1 MLLPA
6 RHIGVMGC
14 PGCIPERAQA
24 PGQSGG
30 TGGTWALSCFPGQ
43 TPFLLIFG
51 QADRVSQP
59 THPPDILL
67 PRLHQRPDLVPR
79 VPWHTHSHEHPD
91 PALEWNLR
99 TSSSCL
105 ASAEIPPHWQIIK
118 PRQTLSC
125 MLVVLSFTLFIWNCM
140 GRLAIRIASGSSH
153 SKPRGDFAHNKTLYQ
168 NQFSLILIFFPYLG
182 RKTQLSSPQ
191 NYPAAMRLA
200 ANLSRTG
207 LPPTAIAVSPCVGS
221 GCAAWLCSA
230 QPLSEPTAS
239 QRCHA
244 GSSILGDTAA
254 SSE

>member
-6 RHIGVMGC
+6 RHIRAMGC

-51 QADRVSQP
+51 QADSFPAYTPSRHIPP
-59 THPPDILL
+59 TASPEA
-67 PRLHQRPDLVPR
+67 RPGPTRALA
-79 VPWHTHSHEHPD
+79 HGHGHPD

-125 MLVVLSFTLFIWNCM
+125 MLEVLSFTLFIWNCM

-153 SKPRGDFAHNKTLYQ
+153 SKPQGDFAHNKTLYQ

-200 ANLSRTG
+200 ANLSRAG

>member
-1 MLLPA
+1 MRCCCQLGTSERWDARAASPSVHKPRGVRGHRRDLGPVPFSRASPISSNFWASRQSFPAFTPPRHLPPTA
-6 RHIGVMGC
+6 S
-14 PGCIPERAQA
+14 PGPTRALA
-24 PGQSGG
+24 HGHG
-30 TGGTWALSCFPGQ
+30 
-43 TPFLLIFG
+43 
-51 QADRVSQP
+51 
-59 THPPDILL
+59 
-67 PRLHQRPDLVPR
+67 
-79 VPWHTHSHEHPD
+79 HPD

-105 ASAEIPPHWQIIK
+105 ASAKIPLLWQIIK

-125 MLVVLSFTLFIWNCM
+125 MLMVLSFTLFIWNCM

-153 SKPRGDFAHNKTLYQ
+153 SKPQGDFAHNKTLYQ

-191 NYPAAMRLA
+191 NHPAAMRLA
-200 ANLSRTG
+200 ANLSGTG

-221 GCAAWLCSA
+221 GCEAWLCSA

-254 SSE
+254 PSE